1 MCKRSDTALQTAVE
15 IAAAYED
22 SALFR
27 VGGGLAYG

>member
-1 MCKRSDTALQTAVE
+1 MRKRSDTALQTAVE
-15 IAAAYED
+15 IAADED